1 MFCTGNGKGLMPMSD
16 DIRVSAQIE
25 TRLRAAFHPR
35 SLLVED
41 ESEAHRGH
49 AGYQDGGQSH
59 FHVALDAPEL
69 DDLSRLARHRAVHK
83 AIGDDLVGKIH
94 ALRLTLG

>member
-1 MFCTGNGKGLMPMSD
+1 MTAQ
-16 DIRVSAQIE
+16 IRVSDQIE
-25 TRLRAAFHPR
+25 SRLRAAFSPR

-41 ESEAHRGH
+41 ESEQHRGH
-49 AGYQDGGQSH
+49 AGYKDGGQSH

-69 DDLSRLARHRAVHK
+69 DALSRVARHRAVHK
-83 AIGDDLVGKIH
+83 ALGDDLVARIH